1 MAGEAHRSDAIMG
14 EARRS
19 LATQRAGG
27 THRAAGGSLGE
38 RSRELKAQHRKDK
51 IGRIILAVFGILL
64 AASVAG
70 IVLGGI
76 GFIGV
81 MMTALAL
88 VVAIAV
94 LAGWPKMEVP
104 RRADL
109 NKGDVKQMVGRT
121 EIWLE
126 AQRPALPAP
135 AIDVIDRLG
144 VQLDGLSEQ
153 LETVDANHPA
163 ARDIRKLVGE
173 HLPETV
179 DAYRKIPPN
188 IRRESNAG
196 DSDSTPDEQVTE
208 SLSRISEEI
217 DSVSR
222 QLAEGSL
229 DDLAI
234 RHRFLGMRYGA
245 EDGAPA
251 LEAPQQGLAR

>member
-1 MAGEAHRSDAIMG
+1 MAGEAHSSDAILRD
-14 EARRS
+14 ASRS
-19 LATQRAGG
+19 LAVQRAGG
-27 THRAAGGSLGE
+27 THRAEGVAIGHRG
-38 RSRELKAQHRKDK
+38 RELRKSELNK
-51 IGRIILAVFGILL
+51 RVGRVILAVMGVLLAATAAGILL
-64 AASVAG
+64 N
-70 IVLGGI
+70 GI

-81 MMTALAL
+81 VLTFVALL
-88 VVAIAV
+88 VAIGV
-94 LAGWPKMEVP
+94 FGFMGRPKVP
-104 RRADL
+104 KRAEL
-109 NKGDVKQMVGRT
+109 NRGDVKQMVGRT

-135 AIDVIDRLG
+135 AVPVIDQLG
-144 VQLDGLSEQ
+144 VQLDTLSEQ

-179 DAYRKIPPN
+179 DSYRKIPAA

-196 DSDSTPDEQVTE
+196 DSDDTPDEQVTE
-208 SLSRISEEI
+208 SLRRISEEI

-234 RHRFLGMRYGA
+234 RTRYLGMRYGGA
-245 EDGAPA
+245 DGAPA
-251 LEAPQQGLAR
+251 IEGPEAAR